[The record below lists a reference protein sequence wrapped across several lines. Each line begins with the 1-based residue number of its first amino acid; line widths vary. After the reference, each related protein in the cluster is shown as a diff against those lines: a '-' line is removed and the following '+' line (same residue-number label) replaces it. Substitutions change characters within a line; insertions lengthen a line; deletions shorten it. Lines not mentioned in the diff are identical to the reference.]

1 MKTTPVARKEPRTM
15 HPLAAYY
22 VMIMTD
28 RVRELSRPRYESI
41 VPRTSRLNRIAGA
54 LETLVRLGRPA
65 TTQPV

>member
-1 MKTTPVARKEPRTM
+1 M

-28 RVRELSRPRYESI
+28 RERELRRPHYEAI
-41 VPRTSRLNRIAGA
+41 VPRTSLVTRIAHA
-54 LETLVRLGRPA
+54 LETFVRLGRHA

>member
-1 MKTTPVARKEPRTM
+1 M

-28 RVRELSRPRYESI
+28 RERELRRPRYESS
-41 VPRTSRLNRIAGA
+41 VPRTSLASRIAHT
-54 LETLVRLGRPA
+54 LETLFRLGRPA

>member
-1 MKTTPVARKEPRTM
+1 M

-28 RVRELSRPRYESI
+28 RERELRRPRYESI
-41 VPRTSRLNRIAGA
+41 VPRTSLTSGIAHA
-54 LETLVRLGRPA
+54 LETLFRLGRPA